1 MVLSHLMSQ
10 IQSQRMQSMCESAR
24 SHVDDLLVLLSKSK
38 MLNILYVMNC
48 DPSPIRFS
56 EIKKRVDSS
65 STTVTRRLAEL
76 EDNGLVTRTAYATV
90 PATVEYAL
98 TEDAIS
104 LQPSLESMFE
114 WVLNR
119 ADNFAEK

>member
-1 MVLSHLMSQ
+1 MILSHLMSQ

-24 SHVDDLLVLLSKSK
+24 SHVDDLLLLLSKSK
-38 MLNILYVMNC
+38 MLSILYVMNC
-48 DPSPIRFS
+48 DPSPMRFS

-65 STTVTRRLAEL
+65 STTVARRLAEL
-76 EDNGLVTRTAYATV
+76 EDKGLVTRTAYATV

-98 TEDAIS
+98 TKDAIS

>member
-1 MVLSHLMSQ
+1 MILRISMSQ
-10 IQSQRMQSMCESAR
+10 VQSQRMASMCESAR

-38 MLNILYVMNC
+38 MLSILYVMNC
-48 DPSPIRFS
+48 DPTPMRFS

-65 STTVTRRLAEL
+65 STTVARRLGEL
-76 EDNGLVTRTAYATV
+76 ESNGLVTRTAYATV
-90 PATVEYAL
+90 PSTVEYTL
-98 TEDAIS
+98 TKDAIS

-119 ADNFAEK
+119 ADGSL

>member
-1 MVLSHLMSQ
+1 MILSHFMSQ

-24 SHVDDLLVLLSKSK
+24 SHVDDLLLLLSKSK
-38 MLNILYVMNC
+38 MLSILYVMNF
-48 DPSPIRFS
+48 DTSPMRFS

-65 STTVTRRLAEL
+65 STTVARRLAEL
-76 EDNGLVTRTAYATV
+76 EDKGLVTRTAYATV

-98 TEDAIS
+98 TKDAIS

>member
-1 MVLSHLMSQ
+1 MILSHFMSQ
-10 IQSQRMQSMCESAR
+10 IQSQRMQSLCESAR

-48 DPSPIRFS
+48 DPSPMRFS

-65 STTVTRRLAEL
+65 STTVARRLAEL
-76 EDNGLVTRTAYATV
+76 EDKGLVTRTAYATV

-98 TEDAIS
+98 TKDAIS

>member
-1 MVLSHLMSQ
+1 MILSHLMSQ

-24 SHVDDLLVLLSKSK
+24 SHVDELSVLLSKSK
-38 MLNILYVMNC
+38 MLSILYVMNC
-48 DPSPIRFS
+48 DPAPMRFS

-65 STTVTRRLAEL
+65 STTVARRLAEL

-98 TEDAIS
+98 TKDAIS

-119 ADNFAEK
+119 ADNFVET

>member
-1 MVLSHLMSQ
+1 MILSHLMSQ

-48 DPSPIRFS
+48 DPSPMRFS

>member
-1 MVLSHLMSQ
+1 MSQ
-10 IQSQRMQSMCESAR
+10 EQSQRMQSMCESAR

-38 MLNILYVMNC
+38 MLSILYVMNC
-48 DPSPIRFS
+48 DPTPMRFS

-65 STTVTRRLAEL
+65 STTVARRLAEL
-76 EDNGLVTRTAYATV
+76 EDKGLVTRTAYATV
-90 PATVEYAL
+90 PATVEYTL

-104 LQPSLESMFE
+104 LQPSLESMSE

-119 ADNFAEK
+119 ADNSVESLY

>member
-1 MVLSHLMSQ
+1 MSQ
-10 IQSQRMQSMCESAR
+10 VQSQRMQSMCESAR
-24 SHVDDLLVLLSKSK
+24 SHVDELLVLLSKSK
-38 MLNILYVMNC
+38 MLSILYVMNC
-48 DPSPIRFS
+48 DPAPMRFS

-65 STTVTRRLAEL
+65 STTVARRLAEL
-76 EDNGLVTRTAYATV
+76 EDNGLVTLTAYATV

-98 TEDAIS
+98 TKDAIS

-119 ADNFAEK
+119 ADNFVEN

>member
-1 MVLSHLMSQ
+1 MILSHLMSQ
-10 IQSQRMQSMCESAR
+10 VQSHRMQSMCESAR

-38 MLNILYVMNC
+38 MLSILYVMNC
-48 DPSPIRFS
+48 DPSPMRFS

-65 STTVTRRLAEL
+65 STTVARRLAEL